1 MNNSQI
7 NRLELSGNVACFD
20 LPWFTLQT
28 STGKFRV
35 YLSASCKSDQA
46 VIALWAALRIVAG
59 LAEGF
64 EGGIRSALWIE

>member
-1 MNNSQI
+1 MFPVSIFHGSWFMSQT
-7 NRLELSGNVACFD
+7 R
-20 LPWFTLQT
+20 
-28 STGKFRV
+28 TGKFRV